1 MNTPICKNV
10 TNLQIKTENSNFP
23 GVPVNYPVA
32 QQPPPA
38 LLPDSLLSSLPSL
51 VKNKN

>member
-1 MNTPICKNV
+1 MNKSICKNV

-32 QQPPPA
+32 QPPPA
-38 LLPDSLLSSLPSL
+38 PLPDSILSSLPSP